1 MALIVQHFKQNKVPK
16 VYLYSD
22 LNVYIEKGGEKYE
35 DAIDLEGQEVYYT
48 ETDEHIPGKPY
59 PPEPETETETE
70 PEPEGESA

>member
-1 MALIVQHFKQNKVPK
+1 MKNRLKSYTQYEIIKVIASGGMGTVAK
-16 VYLYSD
+16 AKL
-22 LNVYIEKGGEKYE
+22 KGV
-35 DAIDLEGQEVYYT
+35 EGQEVYYT